1 VGDFVQFRRTAPRG
15 KIPGD
20 GRGIPRPGKEAV
32 MAKRAIDGMGFGSVE
47 AWEAREDETR
57 RLMPGRSGLQVRV
70 EEGLVLVTQ
79 AGDPEDHVLGPGE
92 ELRLAGAGLAVAWAF
107 RPSRVLVVRDPVAVA
122 AGGPPAGVAQ
132 AA

>member
-1 VGDFVQFRRTAPRG
+1 MQFRQAAPRG
-15 KIPGD
+15 KILGD

-32 MAKRAIDGMGFGSVE
+32 MAKRAIGGVRLGSAE

-57 RLMPGRSGLQVRV
+57 RLMPGRSGLTVRV

-107 RPSRVLVVRDPVAVA
+107 RPSRVLVVRDPVAIA
-122 AGGPPAGVAQ
+122 AGEPSPGVAR